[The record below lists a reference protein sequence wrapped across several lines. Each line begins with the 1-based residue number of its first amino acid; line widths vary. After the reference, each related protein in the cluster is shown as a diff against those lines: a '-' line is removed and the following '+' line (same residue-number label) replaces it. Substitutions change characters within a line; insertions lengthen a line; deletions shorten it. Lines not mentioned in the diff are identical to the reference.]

1 MIRTIIDKTA
11 EKLTTAW
18 RHNTVI
24 DWYNENSAPHE
35 MNILARFAS
44 AATETWKE
52 ATAFYEV
59 MIDNGR
65 IDLLIVS
72 PEGILLVEGKTTF
85 HSNTTY
91 LIESLNSQVER
102 VHGTNGGMRRLI
114 DHKIPSYCRER
125 WNLETPPPMYVVTLS
140 WCNSKGLKAWESS
153 EKWSE
158 SISGFTS
165 GNTPFIFS
173 EYEHYLLFKYKKTS
187 GMAWLENDTLP
198 AHDSLHF
205 SAEISLT

>member
-18 RHNTVI
+18 RNNTVI

-44 AATETWKE
+44 AAAETWSE

-65 IDLLIVS
+65 IDLLIIS

-91 LIESLNSQVER
+91 LIKSLNSQVER

-114 DHKIPSYCRER
+114 DSKIPAYCRER

-140 WCNSKGLKAWESS
+140 WCNSRGLKAWESS
-153 EKWSE
+153 DKWSE

-165 GNTPFIFS
+165 GHTPFIFS

-187 GMAWLENDTLP
+187 GIAWLENDTLP
-198 AHDSLHF
+198 ANDSLQF
-205 SAEISLT
+205 IAETSLT